1 MLCKCILSSGAP
13 SILGKMRRMSR
24 EEILKKVQEGKG
36 NDEWEQSI
44 ADRGII
50 LGYAVTIILALIV
63 LGVQLFLKKPHWEV
77 VGVPMIGI
85 GVGDLYE
92 GYKTGN
98 SKKKR
103 SGAANLVIGIMFMIV
118 AIIQW

>member
-1 MLCKCILSSGAP
+1 MLCKCILFTGVP
-13 SILGKMRRMSR
+13 SILGNKEKMSR
-24 EEILKKVQEGKG
+24 EEILKKVQEGKE
-36 NDEWEQSI
+36 NDEWEQSV

-50 LGYAVTIILALIV
+50 LGYAVTIFLALIV
-63 LGVQLFLKKPHWEV
+63 LGIQLILKKPHWEV

-92 GYKTGN
+92 GFKTGI

-103 SGAANLVIGIMFMIV
+103 NGAANLVIGIMFMIV
-118 AIIQW
+118 AIIRW

>member
-1 MLCKCILSSGAP
+1 
-13 SILGKMRRMSR
+13 MSR

>member
-1 MLCKCILSSGAP
+1 MT
-13 SILGKMRRMSR
+13 R
-24 EEILKKVQEGKG
+24 EELLKKIQDNKKN

-50 LGYAVTIILALIV
+50 LGYAVTIVLALIV
-63 LGVQLFLKKPHWEV
+63 LGIQLLLKAPHLEV

-85 GVGDLYE
+85 GVSDLYE
-92 GYKTGN
+92 GFRTEN

-103 SGAANLVIGIMFMIV
+103 SGTINLVIGLAFMIV
-118 AIIQW
+118 AIVRW